1 MLVIKKLSK
10 QIKEEICKAEA
21 YARDAL
27 DYKEKDKLLADAY
40 FAAANDKLRDMDL
53 LHDQVVRIITAY
65 RKEKGEPPADMQAKY
80 DYIHEEQIEDV
91 REVRVLLE
99 LYKLNT

>member
-53 LHDQVVRIITAY
+53 LHD
-65 RKEKGEPPADMQAKY
+65 
-80 DYIHEEQIEDV
+80 
-91 REVRVLLE
+91 
-99 LYKLNT
+99 

>member
-1 MLVIKKLSK
+1 MLVIKKLAK

-27 DYKEKDKLLADAY
+27 DWKEKDKVLADAY
-40 FAAANDKLRDMDL
+40 FAAANDRLRDMDL
-53 LHDQVVRIITAY
+53 LHEQVVRIIANY
-65 RKEKGEPPADMQAKY
+65 RKEKGEPPADMQARY

-91 REVRVLLE
+91 REVRILLE
-99 LYKLNT
+99 LYKSNT

>member
-27 DYKEKDKLLADAY
+27 DYKDKDKVLADAY
-40 FAAANDKLRDMDL
+40 FAAANDRLRDMDL
-53 LHDQVVRIITAY
+53 FHEQVVRIIANY
-65 RKEKGEPPADMQAKY
+65 HKEKGEPPADMQARY

-91 REVRVLLE
+91 REVRILLE
-99 LYKLNT
+99 LYKSNI